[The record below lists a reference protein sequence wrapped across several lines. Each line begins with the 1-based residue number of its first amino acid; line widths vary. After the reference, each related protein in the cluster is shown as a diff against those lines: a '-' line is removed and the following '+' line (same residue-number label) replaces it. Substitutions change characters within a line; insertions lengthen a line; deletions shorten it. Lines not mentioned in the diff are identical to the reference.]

1 MVDNPRAV
9 PGDNSSAAA
18 QAQAV
23 TNLLKRD
30 YAHLDD
36 ERNRLKKRSEGIPL
50 EITGKEDLEKVATL
64 VLDIRNL
71 DDRAESHRKAEKL
84 PHWEKGKA
92 VDGFFNS
99 MRQDVNAIADDL
111 HKRTNEYQRKLRA
124 AEEKKRAAE
133 EKAAKEEAERLRLKA
148 ERARKPE
155 TKMIAQVDAAAAQ
168 YRVDQAAQNGG
179 RAKPLQH
186 RFQGS
191 NAMVSEQQ
199 VGYAR
204 VTDYEKLPLDMIRA
218 YINREALDIAVR
230 AFARTTGH
238 KVPLAGVD
246 IGFESNAVIR

>member
-23 TNLLKRD
+23 TDQLKRD
-30 YAHLDD
+30 YAHLVADA
-36 ERNRLKKRSEGIPL
+36 EQLKKRSAAFPA
-50 EITGKEDLEKVATL
+50 EITNKEDLEKIATV
-64 VLDIRNL
+64 VLDSRNL
-71 DDRAESHRKAEKL
+71 DDRAESHRKAEKA

-99 MRQDVNAIADDL
+99 LRQEINIIALDL
-111 HKRTNEYQRKLRA
+111 HSRVNVFQRKLRA
-124 AEEKKRAAE
+124 AEEKKRFQAE
-133 EKAAKEEAERLRLKA
+133 QEAREEAERLRLKA

-155 TKMIAQVDAAAAQ
+155 TKMMAQVDAAAAQ
-168 YRVDQAAQNGG
+168 YLADQAVQTG

-204 VTDYEKLPLDMIRA
+204 VTDYEKLPLDMLRA
-218 YINREALDIAVR
+218 YINRDALDVAVR

-238 KVPLAGVD
+238 KVPLLGAE
-246 IGFESNAVIR
+246 IGFESNAIIK